1 MDAGC
6 RRRSRPSGVARRVED
21 RAPQL
26 ECAVGQPHDVDARPF
41 DRDRRD
47 ARLPVE
53 HPDAIQRDGDTI
65 RRHDRRTVAPLDGQP
80 VHVRIAAQLEPV
92 VGRPLLDERNR
103 QARGQRAAGESERRL
118 RRQVNDVGWKLERVD
133 VDVERRFTALRER
146 LRRGLQREMGAVD
159 RAFHARRD
167 ADIRCVRKRR
177 HERHGDGQ
185 SAYLVPAVGEAIV
198 QSDRAVLDLDVVER
212 ELRWRPRWPRGQRE
226 VHQVLNVDAAVARAR
241 EQHARPRQLD
251 GIEHR
256 RALPERSDRN
266 VRDELVE
273 GEQRTLRRLVG
284 DHEIA
289 HDEAQPVEIE
299 RDRFHGGRATE
310 RLGQPR
316 LELRARNR
324 RNRDPDGQ
332 HEERDRTGGVEQ
344 PTHPAPARCGDDRFR
359 SGGHHRGPPFV
370 RNSDDSILCRCDRDH
385 DRTER
390 DSPGMRFLRTYA
402 DKNVCFGKI
411 RKAAQVAAASLRRP
425 KGAARACRG

>member
-1 MDAGC
+1 MIDRERSDGNGPRPLLGRRGPGC
-6 RRRSRPSGVARRVED
+6 RRRSRASGVERRVED
-21 RAPQL
+21 RARQL
-26 ECAVGQPHDVDARPF
+26 ERAVGQPHDVDARRF

-53 HPDAIQRDGDTI
+53 HPDAIQRNGDAI
-65 RRHDRRTVAPLDGQP
+65 RRHERRAVAPFDRQP
-80 VHVRIAAQLEPV
+80 VHVRIAAQLEPP
-92 VGRPLLDERNR
+92 VGRPLLDERNG
-103 QARGQRAAGESERRL
+103 QARGQRAAGEIEPRP
-118 RRQVNDVGWKLERVD
+118 RRQVGDVGWKLERVE

-146 LRRGLQREMGAVD
+146 RRRALQREMGAVE

-167 ADIRCVRKRR
+167 PDIRCVRKRR

-185 SAYLVPAVGEAIV
+185 SGYLVPAVGEAIV
-198 QSDRAVLDLDVVER
+198 QSDSAVLDLDVVER
-212 ELRWRPRWPRGQRE
+212 ELRRRPRWPRGQRA
-226 VHQVLNVDAAVARAR
+226 VHQVLHVVAPVAPAR
-241 EQHARPRQLD
+241 EQHAWPRQLD
-251 GIEHR
+251 GVEHR
-256 RALPERSDRN
+256 RAVPERRGRD

-289 HDEAQPVEIE
+289 HDEAQCVEIE
-299 RDRFHGGRATE
+299 RDRFHGGRTTE

-344 PTHPAPARCGDDRFR
+344 PTHPAAARCGDDRFR

-385 DRTER
+385 DCTEG
-390 DSPGMRFLRTYA
+390 S
-402 DKNVCFGKI
+402 
-411 RKAAQVAAASLRRP
+411 ASLGLAVQRH
-425 KGAARACRG
+425 RA